1 MIPKLNDTPKYE
13 LNIPSM
19 NKQVKFRPYLVKE
32 EKVLM
37 MAFESKD
44 QKAALDAVAETI
56 TSCVN
61 DEIQIK
67 DLKLYD
73 IEYMFT
79 KIRAKSVGEQAK
91 LLVACTSCQSKNEIS
106 VDIDKV
112 EVTSPGEVENVIQIT
127 DEVSVEMTYPNF
139 DKMISNEKIMA
150 QQSDVETLIELIAD
164 CIVCINTEDEKVML
178 RDEPRDKIIEFVDS
192 MTNDQFKK
200 LRNFVESVP
209 RVQINHEYVCA
220 SCKEKRE
227 VTIRNI
233 ADFF

>member
-56 TSCVN
+56 TSCVK

-73 IEYMFT
+73 VEYMFT

-91 LLVACTSCQSKNEIS
+91 LLVTCTSCQSKNEIS

-127 DEVSVEMTYPNF
+127 DDVSVEMTYPNF

-209 RVQINHEYVCA
+209 RVQINHEYVCE
-220 SCKEKRE
+220 SCKEKKE

>member
-91 LLVACTSCQSKNEIS
+91 LLVTCTSCQSKNEKS
-106 VDIDKV
+106 GDIEKV
-112 EVTSPGEVENVIQIT
+112 EVT
-127 DEVSVEMTYPNF
+127 
-139 DKMISNEKIMA
+139 
-150 QQSDVETLIELIAD
+150 
-164 CIVCINTEDEKVML
+164 
-178 RDEPRDKIIEFVDS
+178 
-192 MTNDQFKK
+192 
-200 LRNFVESVP
+200 
-209 RVQINHEYVCA
+209 
-220 SCKEKRE
+220 
-227 VTIRNI
+227 
-233 ADFF
+233 

>member
-91 LLVACTSCQSKNEIS
+91 LLVTCTSCQSKNEIS

-127 DEVSVEMTYPNF
+127 DDVSVEMTYPNF

-209 RVQINHEYVCA
+209 RVQINHEYVCE
-220 SCKEKRE
+220 SCKEKKE

>member
-91 LLVACTSCQSKNEIS
+91 LLVTCTSCQSKNEIS

-127 DEVSVEMTYPNF
+127 DDVSVEMTYPNF
-139 DKMISNEKIMA
+139 NKMISNEKIMA

-209 RVQINHEYVCA
+209 RVQINHQYVCE
-220 SCKEKRE
+220 SCKEKKE

>member
-91 LLVACTSCQSKNEIS
+91 LLVTCTSCQSKNEIS

-127 DEVSVEMTYPNF
+127 DDVSVEMTYPNF
-139 DKMISNEKIMA
+139 NKMISNEKIMA

-209 RVQINHEYVCA
+209 RVQINHEYVCE
-220 SCKEKRE
+220 SCKEKKE

>member
-91 LLVACTSCQSKNEIS
+91 LLVTCTSCQSKNEIS

-127 DEVSVEMTYPNF
+127 DDVSVEMTYPNF

-164 CIVCINTEDEKVML
+164 CIVCINTEDEKIML

-209 RVQINHEYVCA
+209 RVQINHEYVCE
-220 SCKEKRE
+220 SCKEKKE

>member
-61 DEIQIK
+61 DEIEIK

-91 LLVACTSCQSKNEIS
+91 VLVTCTSCQSKNEIS

-112 EVTSPGEVENVIQIT
+112 EVTSPGEVDNVIQIT
-127 DEVSVEMTYPNF
+127 DDVSVEMTYPNF
-139 DKMISNEKIMA
+139 NKMISNEKIMA

-209 RVQINHEYVCA
+209 RVQINHEYVCE
-220 SCKEKRE
+220 SCKEKKE

>member
-67 DLKLYD
+67 DLEALLQ
-73 IEYMFT
+73 EF
-79 KIRAKSVGEQAK
+79 KS
-91 LLVACTSCQSKNEIS
+91 NIS
-106 VDIDKV
+106 DK
-112 EVTSPGEVENVIQIT
+112 PP
-127 DEVSVEMTYPNF
+127 D
-139 DKMISNEKIMA
+139 
-150 QQSDVETLIELIAD
+150 
-164 CIVCINTEDEKVML
+164 
-178 RDEPRDKIIEFVDS
+178 
-192 MTNDQFKK
+192 
-200 LRNFVESVP
+200 LRNSRLF
-209 RVQINHEYVCA
+209 EYWA
-220 SCKEKRE
+220 
-227 VTIRNI
+227 NI
-233 ADFF
+233 